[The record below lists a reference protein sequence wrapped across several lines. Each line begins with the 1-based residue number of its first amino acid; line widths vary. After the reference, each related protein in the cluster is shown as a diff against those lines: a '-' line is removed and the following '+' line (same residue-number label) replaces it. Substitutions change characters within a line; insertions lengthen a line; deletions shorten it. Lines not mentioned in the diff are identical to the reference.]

1 MALGGPDGRLVQVGV
16 LGARGATCRVV
27 AGGEERIGAVR
38 RRTRMPPVIRPVW
51 RLTGGA
57 VAG

>member
-1 MALGGPDGRLVQVGV
+1 MALGDPDGRLVKVGV
-16 LGARGATCRVV
+16 LGARGATCRVA

-38 RRTRMPPVIRPVW
+38 RRTRMPPVIRSAW
-51 RLTGGA
+51 RMTGGA